1 MKVLQPKPFLHC
13 RRIVG
18 GAASLVLSF
27 GLVACALTG
36 QQTAAPAP
44 GLSGTVTGTVTYRE
58 RIALPPDAVV
68 EVVLLDVSRMDVA
81 ATILAQ
87 QVIGPKQQVPIP
99 FVLDYDPTAIDTRM
113 SYAVRATIKRGDKL
127 LFVTDRN
134 YPVLTRGHSESV
146 DLVLVRS
153 GGGAAPVADASLAN
167 TRWLLRTL
175 EGESVELRPDQ
186 RPPFLQFEKQDGSDV
201 ARGFA
206 GCNNFTGGYTVAG
219 EALDFGNLASTM
231 RACPFMALE
240 DRFYRVLE
248 QVERYAIR
256 GTWLMLYGPGGEVAT
271 LEAWYE

>member
-1 MKVLQPKPFLHC
+1 MKALQPKPFLHC
-13 RRIVG
+13 HRIVG

-36 QQTAAPAP
+36 QHTASPAP
-44 GLSGTVTGTVTYRE
+44 GLSGKVTGTVAYRE

-68 EVVLLDVSRMDVA
+68 EVVLLDLSRMDVA

-87 QVIGPKQQVPIP
+87 QVIVPKQQVPIP
-99 FVLDYDPTAIDTRM
+99 FTLGYDPTAIDTRM

-134 YPVLTRGHSESV
+134 HPVLTRGYSESV

-153 GGGAAPVADASLAN
+153 GGG
-167 TRWLLRTL
+167 
-175 EGESVELRPDQ
+175 
-186 RPPFLQFEKQDGSDV
+186 
-201 ARGFA
+201 
-206 GCNNFTGGYTVAG
+206 
-219 EALDFGNLASTM
+219 EALEFGNLASTM
-231 RACPFMALE
+231 RTCPFMALE